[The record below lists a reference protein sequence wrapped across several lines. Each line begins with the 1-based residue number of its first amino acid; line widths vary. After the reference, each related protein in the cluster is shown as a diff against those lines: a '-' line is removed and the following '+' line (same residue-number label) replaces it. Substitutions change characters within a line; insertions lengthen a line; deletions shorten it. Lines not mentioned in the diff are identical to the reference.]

1 MRRTIFAGVLAM
13 TACTILE
20 PPTTDAVAE
29 IVAASHTFDENG
41 AAVVSVGGDED
52 VAAIYVTVGNGTDPA
67 DPTVGTNDGSVVG
80 RGGVIET
87 SVKITTGRDAHIKAV
102 AADSGGNLGPVRT
115 FRQARR
121 LGPFHKDTTSR
132 GSSGTTL
139 TTVETITVPAGVL
152 GADGALRL
160 TLIFQSIGSSG
171 QKEFYVLW
179 DGVAAVS
186 QIRPSSFNGSSWI
199 TVVIAGDGAT
209 DDQEIWG
216 HYSDEEPVIN
226 ITRAADAADT
236 TGDVDIEVKVRAAGT
251 DAIALQAS
259 FAELIG
265 TN

>member
-1 MRRTIFAGVLAM
+1 MLSLAH
-13 TACTILE
+13 AR
-20 PPTTDAVAE
+20 PRV
-29 IVAASHTFDENG
+29 SFNENG
-41 AAVVSVGGDED
+41 EVVLSVSGDED
-52 VAAIYVTVGNGTDPA
+52 TAAIYVTVAVDTDPS
-67 DPTVGTNDGSVVG
+67 DPTVGVNDGNIVG
-80 RGGVIET
+80 REGVIET
-87 SVKITTGRDAHIKAV
+87 GVKIPTGSVAHVKVGAV
-102 AADSGGNLGPVRT
+102 DGSDVFGPIVNA
-115 FRQARR
+115 RQERR

-236 TGDVDIEVKVRAAGT
+236 TGDVDIEVKVRAGGT

>member
-1 MRRTIFAGVLAM
+1 MRITHPILIGFAML
-13 TACTILE
+13 TTCHPS
-20 PPTTDAVAE
+20 PPRSFDA
-29 IVAASHTFDENG
+29 NG
-41 AAVVSVGGDED
+41 NVVVSVGGDED
-52 VAAIYVTVGNGTDPA
+52 TSAIYVTVDVDTDPA
-67 DPTVGTNDGSVVG
+67 DPTVGTNDGSIVG
-80 RGGVIET
+80 RTGVIAT
-87 SVKITTGRDAHIKAV
+87 GVKIPTGSVAHVKIRGADAAGV
-102 AADSGGNLGPVRT
+102 LGPVRSS
-115 FRQARR
+115 RQDRR
-121 LGPFHKDTTSR
+121 IGPFHKDTTSR

-152 GADGALRL
+152 GTNGALRL

-171 QKEFYVLW
+171 NKEFYVLW

-236 TGDVDIEVKVRAAGT
+236 TGDVDIEVKVRAGGT
-251 DAIALQAS
+251 DSIALQAS